1 MKKHHAKKILSLV
14 LSLLMLLTVVP
25 FAAVPAAA
33 ATGTIDKPSWAIIS
47 SNTEINAGREVTS
60 SGGNG
65 FTICSDGQQNSTT
78 VGFLDFDISSLTAP
92 VENAILN
99 LDVWTVSSTNGEAV
113 VEIFSIDPEKRPK
126 NGSTYIT
133 GKNSSKFSEIFGSSG
148 FAYRSAVNA
157 NNAKN
162 ALGVYHDG
170 KSDPAIGVIQMVSLN
185 GGNVVQKSMPSGI

>member
-33 ATGTIDKPSWAIIS
+33 ATGTIDNPSWAIIS
-47 SNTEINAGREVTS
+47 SNAEREVTS

-65 FTICSDGQQNSTT
+65 FTICSDGQQSSTT

-113 VEIFSIDPEKRPK
+113 VEIFSIDPEKGR
-126 NGSTYIT
+126 TT
-133 GKNSSKFSEIFGSSG
+133 
-148 FAYRSAVNA
+148 AQ
-157 NNAKN
+157 
-162 ALGVYHDG
+162 HT
-170 KSDPAIGVIQMVSLN
+170 
-185 GGNVVQKSMPSGI
+185 